1 MQLDEV
7 THDPDGAAAR
17 GAALMRRQLAG
28 ALERRGTAFVAF
40 SGGRT
45 PWKMLRRL
53 AQAPVDWT
61 RVHVFQVDERWA
73 PDGDDARNLTHLRKC
88 LPESA
93 LLHPVPVAEAGSPEE
108 AAELY
113 AEVLAREIGRG
124 GQLDAVHL
132 GLGEDGHT
140 ASLVP
145 GDPVL
150 EVTDRDVAAT
160 GEYRGHRRVTFTYP
174 LINRAR
180 TLVWLVCGGDKRH
193 ALRSLLVG
201 DPAIPAGRV
210 RGERQI
216 VVADSAAAGPQ
227 RDERPLHK

>member
-7 THDPDGAAAR
+7 AHDAEGAAAR

-28 ALERRGTAFVAF
+28 AIERRGTAFVAF
-40 SGGRT
+40 SGGST
-45 PWKMLRRL
+45 PWQMLRRL
-53 AQAPVDWT
+53 AEAPVDWS

-73 PDGDDARNLTHLRKC
+73 PDGDDARNLGRLREC
-88 LPESA
+88 LPDSA
-93 LLHPVPVAEAGSPEE
+93 VLHPVPVADAESPED
-108 AAELY
+108 AAALYEEELTR
-113 AEVLAREIGRG
+113 AIGRG
-124 GQLDAVHL
+124 GRLDAVHL

-145 GDPVL
+145 GDAVL
-150 EVTDRDVAAT
+150 EVTDHDVAAT

-174 LINRAR
+174 LIDRAR
-180 TLVWLVCGGDKRH
+180 TLVWLVCGEAKRE
-193 ALRSLLVG
+193 ALRSLLAG
-201 DPAIPAGRV
+201 DPDIPAGRV